1 MTGARWDSSCSV
13 CLPLSGFWAQCWT
26 CESVSMIMV
35 DSWNLFKV
43 VMSQGLDLDGFC
55 ICVCTSRLGDSV
67 FVLICPWP
75 GVYRY

>member
-1 MTGARWDSSCSV
+1 
-13 CLPLSGFWAQCWT
+13 
-26 CESVSMIMV
+26 MV